1 MRRLGELALA
11 LYPLAYRR
19 RYGDEMRALLDDAG
33 TDGRAVVD
41 LVRGALV
48 AHVRPTVGT
57 VAEDRLRLSASGILV
72 CWVLFAV
79 AGLAFYKT
87 VEGAAFTAAGDA
99 HPALSALYLAIRVV
113 AALASAVVVLAASP
127 LLIVAALRQDGHDR
141 RVVRRSLR
149 RALFALVTAAALT
162 GAAVL
167 IGHRMHWP
175 AAGAVVLAL
184 WTFGVFC
191 CGAICLAAVRR
202 GLFAAVVPRGA
213 LRFAVFL
220 GLLVTVSMWLIAG
233 AVAAEAVL
241 LSGLPFSAA
250 GNGPGG
256 LLSVELSIVLQLAV
270 MCAAAL
276 CASVSSARSRA
287 DRAGCTHR

>member
-11 LYPLAYRR
+11 LYPLSYRR
-19 RYGDEMRALLDDAG
+19 RYGEEMWALLDDAG
-33 TDGRAVVD
+33 VDGRAVVD
-41 LVRGALV
+41 LMRGALV
-48 AHVRPTVGT
+48 AHVRPTVGA
-57 VAEDRLRLSASGILV
+57 VDADERLRLSASGILV

-87 VEGAAFTAAGDA
+87 VEGAAFTAAGAA

-113 AALASAVVVLAASP
+113 AVLASAAVVLAASP
-127 LLIVAALRQDGHDR
+127 LILAALRQGGSGR

-149 RALFALVTAAALT
+149 RALFALASAATLT
-162 GAAVL
+162 GVAVL
-167 IGHRMHWP
+167 IGHRMHRP

-184 WTFGVFC
+184 WALGGFC

-202 GLFAAVVPRGA
+202 GLFAAAVPRGA
-213 LRFAVFL
+213 LRFAVLL

-241 LSGLPFSAA
+241 LSGLPLSAA

-270 MCAAAL
+270 MSAAAL
-276 CASVSSARSRA
+276 CASVSSARSWA
-287 DRAGCTHR
+287 DRAGCTHP